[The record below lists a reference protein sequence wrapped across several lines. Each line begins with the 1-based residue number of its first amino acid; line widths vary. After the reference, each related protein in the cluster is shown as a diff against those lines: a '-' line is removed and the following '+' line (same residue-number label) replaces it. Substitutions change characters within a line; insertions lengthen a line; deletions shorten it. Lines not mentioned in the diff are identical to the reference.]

1 MKRIVLLFGS
11 LILLVNSCT
20 PEEPVVPVNPSAP
33 TLISP
38 ANDETCLDG
47 TSINDSQS
55 NVDFRWSSAANALS
69 YELVVTNLLTQSSQT
84 YPATSNQTTVALTKA
99 EPYNWSVKSIGE
111 VGSVPSQS
119 TQWKFYLAGDAVVN
133 FAPFP
138 SELISPQSGANVTP
152 DINNLIKLQWNAS
165 DVDGDLAQFE
175 VYLDKNDATTIIK
188 TIAYQTEEES
198 IEIDVENGS
207 TYYWKII
214 AIDTN
219 QNQSSSGVYAFR
231 TN

>member
-1 MKRIVLLFGS
+1 MRKIVLLFGT

-20 PEEPVVPVNPSAP
+20 PEEPVVPINPSAP

-38 ANDETCLDG
+38 ANDETCLNG

-55 NVDFRWSSAANALS
+55 NVDFRWSLAANALS

-111 VGSVPSQS
+111 VGSISSQS
-119 TQWKFYLAGDAVVN
+119 IQWKFYLAGDAVVN
-133 FAPFP
+133 YAPFP

-165 DVDGDLAQFE
+165 DVDDDLAQFE

-198 IEIDVENGS
+198 IEINVENGT

-214 AIDTN
+214 AIDAN
-219 QNQSSSGVYAFR
+219 QNQSSSGIYTFR

>member
-1 MKRIVLLFGS
+1 MRKIVLLFGT

-20 PEEPVVPVNPSAP
+20 PEEPVVPINPSAP

-55 NVDFRWSSAANALS
+55 NVDFRWSLAANALS

-111 VGSVPSQS
+111 VGSISSQS
-119 TQWKFYLAGDAVVN
+119 IQWKFYLAGDAVVN
-133 FAPFP
+133 YAPFP

-165 DVDGDLAQFE
+165 DVHDDLAQCE

-198 IEIDVENGS
+198 IEINVENGT

-214 AIDTN
+214 AIDAN
-219 QNQSSSGVYAFR
+219 QNQSSSGIYAFR

>member
-20 PEEPVVPVNPSAP
+20 PEEPVVPINPSAP

-165 DVDGDLAQFE
+165 DVDDDLAQFE

>member
-20 PEEPVVPVNPSAP
+20 PEEPVVPINPSAP

-111 VGSVPSQS
+111 VGSIPSQS

-165 DVDGDLAQFE
+165 DVDDDLAQFE

-219 QNQSSSGVYAFR
+219 QNQSSSGVYSFR

>member
-20 PEEPVVPVNPSAP
+20 PEEPVVPINPSAP

-111 VGSVPSQS
+111 VGSISSQS
-119 TQWKFYLAGDAVVN
+119 IQWKFYLAGDAVVN

-165 DVDGDLAQFE
+165 DVDDDLAQFE

-219 QNQSSSGVYAFR
+219 QNQSSSGVYTFR

>member
-20 PEEPVVPVNPSAP
+20 PEEPVVPINPSAP

-111 VGSVPSQS
+111 VGSISSQS
-119 TQWKFYLAGDAVVN
+119 IQWKFYLAGDAVVN
-133 FAPFP
+133 YAPFP

-165 DVDGDLAQFE
+165 DVDDDLAKFE

-198 IEIDVENGS
+198 IEINVENGT

-214 AIDTN
+214 AIDAN
-219 QNQSSSGVYAFR
+219 QNQSSSGIYAFR

>member
-11 LILLVNSCT
+11 LISLVNSCT
-20 PEEPVVPVNPSAP
+20 TDEPVVPVNPSAP

-47 TSINDSQS
+47 TSINDSKS
-55 NVDFRWSSAANALS
+55 NVDFRWSSAANTLS

-119 TQWKFYLAGDAVVN
+119 IQWKFYLAGDAVVN

-152 DINNLIKLQWNAS
+152 DINNLIKLQWNGS

-198 IEIDVENGS
+198 IEIDVENGT

>member
-20 PEEPVVPVNPSAP
+20 PEEPVVPINPSAP

-84 YPATSNQTTVALTKA
+84 YPATSNQTTVALNKA

-119 TQWKFYLAGDAVVN
+119 IQWKFYLAGDAVVN

-165 DVDGDLAQFE
+165 DVDDDLAQFE

-219 QNQSSSGVYAFR
+219 QNQSSSGVYTFR

>member
-20 PEEPVVPVNPSAP
+20 TEEPVVPVNPSAP

-55 NVDFRWSSAANALS
+55 NVDFRWSSAANTLS

-111 VGSVPSQS
+111 VGSIPSQS